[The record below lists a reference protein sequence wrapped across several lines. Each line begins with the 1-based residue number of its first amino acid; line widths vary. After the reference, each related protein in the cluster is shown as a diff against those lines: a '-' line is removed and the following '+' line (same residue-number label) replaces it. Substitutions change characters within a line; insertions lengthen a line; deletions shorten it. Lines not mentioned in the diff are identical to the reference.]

1 MRLLL
6 GSGGL
11 RSEER
16 RAVYFEE
23 MREHFDGCDEVIFIP
38 YASSNH
44 AGYTSRINTFSA
56 PSGVHLRGIETF
68 DNPLEAISQAQGLY
82 VGGGNTFLLTKGLHE
97 NNLIEVVRKRV
108 SDGMPYMGVSAGA
121 NVACPTMQTTND
133 MPIVQPPSFETFDL
147 IPFQINAHYHDGT
160 IWMKEG
166 DAFEQHF
173 GETRAQRIQEFHEH
187 NDRPVIGLWEGAFL
201 RWQNNSGVL
210 IGGDGTVFY
219 PQSEPVTY
227 PQGTVFGP
235 DLITRPC

>member
-16 RAVYFEE
+16 RRIYFEE
-23 MREHFDGCDEVIFIP
+23 MARLFDGCEEIVFNP
-38 YASSNH
+38 YAGSDHSD
-44 AGYTSRINTFSA
+44 YTSKIQEFSA
-56 PSGVHLRGIETF
+56 PSGIGIRGIESF
-68 DNPLEAISQAQGLY
+68 ANPIEAIEKAPGIY

-97 NNLIEVVRKRV
+97 NGLIDIVRKRV
-108 SDGMPYMGVSAGA
+108 SEGMPYMGVSAGA

-147 IPFQINAHYHDGT
+147 VPFQINAHYHDGT

-187 NDRPVIGLWEGAFL
+187 NHRPVIGLWEGAFL
-201 RWQNNSGVL
+201 RWEDEMGVL
-210 IGGDGTVFY
+210 IGGDATVFH

-227 PQGTVFGP
+227 PKGTVFGL
-235 DLITRPC
+235 DLITHLC